1 MSRAALSAVV
11 PDVPHVPLTDS
22 YYAYDDLYSVR
33 ASYFDFA
40 SEAVRRDKEGIMR
53 AGGYCI
59 EEAWERALRCA
70 VAGLDIPPLGGVS
83 MSHPQEPVASRLDA
97 DVAMASV

>member
-1 MSRAALSAVV
+1 MSAVV
-11 PDVPHVPLTDS
+11 PDVPHVPLLDA
-22 YYAYDDLYSVR
+22 YYAYEDLYRLRS
-33 ASYFDFA
+33 SYFDPA

-70 VAGLDIPPLGGVS
+70 VAGLDIPTLGDAPVP
-83 MSHPQEPVASRLDA
+83 HPQESTAARLNA